1 MSNKNCNGNG
11 KGILGLLAVAGAAV
25 LVKKAV
31 DKKRRVKGIL
41 RSYGIEDCRPVA
53 IADKIRGME
62 QAKYD
67 EMKAEIGDQMCCK
80 KPSCCKA

>member
-11 KGILGLLAVAGAAV
+11 KGILGLIAVAGAAI

-31 DKKRRVKGIL
+31 VKKRKVKGIL

-53 IADKIRGME
+53 IVDKIRGME
-62 QAKYD
+62 QSQYD
-67 EMKAEIGDQMCCK
+67 EMKAEFADQMCCRK
-80 KPSCCKA
+80 TRCCRA